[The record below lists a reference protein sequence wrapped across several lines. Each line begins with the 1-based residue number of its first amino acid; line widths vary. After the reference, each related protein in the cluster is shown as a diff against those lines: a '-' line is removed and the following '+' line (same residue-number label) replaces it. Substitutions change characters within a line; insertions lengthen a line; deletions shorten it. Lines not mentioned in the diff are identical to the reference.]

1 VTEEEKINLGHI
13 KKKIQFDDTDRRHI
27 ELKLR
32 LHFDGLNQGD
42 FFRAMVT
49 GYIQRH
55 PDIVSYI
62 EVVKNHRKKYTL
74 REKRMA
80 AKSYQ
85 EHENIKNK
93 YSLDKEE
100 IENIFDIIKEEQ
112 DIS

>member
-1 VTEEEKINLGHI
+1 
-13 KKKIQFDDTDRRHI
+13 
-27 ELKLR
+27 
-32 LHFDGLNQGD
+32 
-42 FFRAMVT
+42 MVT

-112 DIS
+112 DISWNVSICIQNLEFPVIWKSVDNGWNTRMI